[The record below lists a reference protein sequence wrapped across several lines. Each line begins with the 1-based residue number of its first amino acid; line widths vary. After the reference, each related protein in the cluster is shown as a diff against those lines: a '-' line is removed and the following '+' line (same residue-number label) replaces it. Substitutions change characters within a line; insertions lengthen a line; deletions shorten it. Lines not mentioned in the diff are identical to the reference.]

1 MFFTYDL
8 FEDRQVYDITNSNIL
23 LYYYIKQLDF
33 VLLWIFAIIDH
44 RKCQNVVRTSVTH
57 SAVPRVPLIC
67 SDHILILPV
76 IYF

>member
-8 FEDRQVYDITNSNIL
+8 FEDRQVYDITNSTIL

-33 VLLWIFAIIDH
+33 VLLWICTIIDH
-44 RKCQNVVRTSVTH
+44 RKRQNVVRTSVTH
-57 SAVPRVPLIC
+57 SAVPRVSLIC
-67 SDHILILPV
+67 SDHILILSV